1 MIKRSLSL
9 LSLSMLL
16 WCACTKENN
25 APAIDLLDQFYPL
38 KVGSVI
44 IYTVDSTAY
53 SNFTNSSVNFKF
65 ELKDSTTNTFEDL
78 AGNTNYRIER
88 FKRNN
93 TASPWVFK
101 QVFTR
106 SKTARAGEEFFN
118 NQRFIKIVFPPIVG
132 TKWNGNSKN
141 TLGNQEYVIENEI
154 TALTIK
160 SLNFDSTAVVTEV
173 NETNLI
179 REDVIYATYAK
190 NVGLIK
196 KDVTA
201 VDKNI
206 STGNIT
212 NGYKFVL
219 EVIEFKN

>member
-65 ELKDSTTNTFEDL
+65 ELKDSVINTFQDL
-78 AGNTNYRIER
+78 AGTTNYRIER

-93 TASPWVFK
+93 TLSSWVFK

-106 SKTARAGEEFFN
+106 NKTTRAGEEFFN
-118 NQRFIKIVFPPIVG
+118 NQRFIKLIFPPLAG

-141 TLGNQEYVIENEI
+141 TLGNQEYVIENAI
-154 TALTIK
+154 APLIIK
-160 SLNFDSTAVVTEV
+160 SLNFDSTVVVTEI

-190 NVGLIK
+190 NLGLIK

-201 VDKNI
+201 IDKNI
-206 STGNIT
+206 GTGKIT

-219 EVIEFKN
+219 EIKEFKK